1 MKEKLNFKV
10 NENDQLIINEIV
22 IDLFHKS
29 ENYNHYR
36 MEIKGY
42 DKLIKFWSQLIR
54 QATKTNFSANL
65 KEEFSYVT
73 IVTDDLEITF
83 NCPKNELR
91 NEYYLFTIDLKNN
104 KK

>member
-1 MKEKLNFKV
+1 MKTLSFNV
-10 NENDQLIINEIV
+10 NENDQLVINEMV

-29 ENYNHYR
+29 ENFNHYR

-42 DKLIKFWSQLIR
+42 DKLIKFWAQLIK

-65 KEEFSYVT
+65 KEKFSYVT